1 MESVSEFIISTQQQD
16 QNIPHYHAAVEM
28 TVLGINV
35 FHGLPNESVLFSFII
50 LTVLSF

>member
-1 MESVSEFIISTQQQD
+1 MSSLYLPSSRTKNV
-16 QNIPHYHAAVEM
+16 PHYHAAVEM
-28 TVLGINV
+28 AVLGINV